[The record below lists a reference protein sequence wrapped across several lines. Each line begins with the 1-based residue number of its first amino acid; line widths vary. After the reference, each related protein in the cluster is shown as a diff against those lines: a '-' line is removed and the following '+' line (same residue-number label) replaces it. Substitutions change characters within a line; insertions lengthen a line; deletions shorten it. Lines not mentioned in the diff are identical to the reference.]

1 MVKLLIEWL
10 KAKNLYQ
17 RSSDSNILK
26 RDDKCGKDLSWWN
39 CNNFGNV
46 RRDLEIKKALL
57 VQAKIAAIRSGCNIQ
72 LRELKVEIN
81 VLLDKESCLWGQRS
95 RVLWLSK
102 GDQNMKYFHSRA
114 TK

>member
-46 RRDLEIKKALL
+46 RRELEKKNVL
-57 VQAKIAAIRSGCNIQ
+57 VQTERAALVNGLNHRLEN
-72 LRELKVEIN
+72 
-81 VLLDKESCLWGQRS
+81 
-95 RVLWLSK
+95 
-102 GDQNMKYFHSRA
+102 
-114 TK
+114 